1 MKTVADILSDRF
13 VDDAHKEE
21 SRWCARESATHE
33 DPSVFAAASDV
44 NNTSID
50 LLAVMRDHIIMCF
63 DAVAPFGHSL

>member
-1 MKTVADILSDRF
+1 MKTAANILSDRF
-13 VDDAHKEE
+13 IDDAHKEE

-50 LLAVMRDHIIMCF
+50 LLTVESVHSIMCF
-63 DAVAPFGHSL
+63 DAVAALGHTL